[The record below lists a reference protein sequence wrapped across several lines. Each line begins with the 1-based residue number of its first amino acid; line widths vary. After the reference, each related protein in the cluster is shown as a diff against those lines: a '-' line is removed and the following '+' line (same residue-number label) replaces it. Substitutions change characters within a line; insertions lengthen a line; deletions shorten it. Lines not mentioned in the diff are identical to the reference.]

1 MDNLVSQ
8 AEGDLRVIR
17 SYMERSKRYSN
28 FAGLS
33 GVFGGVYAILGAV
46 FMRVYTLGLPAG
58 QKPMGFAITWLA
70 VIALSLGTDYV
81 STRRRENLVE
91 KAVIVRLTRH
101 MARVALP
108 ALISGIAISICF
120 IHAGQQDLL
129 YPYWML
135 AYGSAIAALGISAP
149 REVSMLGW
157 SFVLLGAFALF
168 TQSFGPVGLVR
179 AQFGLV
185 MFMFSFGCL
194 HIVYGVV
201 VARREGW

>member
-1 MDNLVSQ
+1 
-8 AEGDLRVIR
+8 
-17 SYMERSKRYSN
+17 
-28 FAGLS
+28 
-33 GVFGGVYAILGAV
+33 
-46 FMRVYTLGLPAG
+46 MRIYTLGLPAS
-58 QKPMGFAITWLA
+58 QKPLGFVLTWVA
-70 VIALSLGTDYV
+70 VIALSLGTDYLF
-81 STRRRENLVE
+81 TRRRENLVE
-91 KAVIVRLTRH
+91 KAVLVRLSRH

-108 ALISGIAISICF
+108 ALISGVAISICF

-149 REVSMLGW
+149 REVTALGW
-157 SFVLLGAFALF
+157 SFVVLGAIALLA
-168 TQSFGPVGLVR
+168 QSFGPIGLVH

-185 MFMFSFGCL
+185 MFMLSFGIV